1 MADEPAKVAIYGAQ
15 WCPPC
20 HAAKAYLNSRNIAYD
35 YIDIDTQQ
43 DRGREIAM
51 KTGWS
56 AIPII
61 KIGEE
66 YMLGFDRPKIDAALQ
81 ENKFI

>member
-43 DRGREIAM
+43 DKGREIAM
-51 KTGWS
+51 KT
-56 AIPII
+56 
-61 KIGEE
+61 
-66 YMLGFDRPKIDAALQ
+66 DRAKIDNALSAAKL
-81 ENKFI
+81 I